1 MAINAEQLN
10 IILSARD
17 KEFTKAMERSQ
28 KRVEQ
33 FAMKSQK
40 NLSSTGKSFD
50 VLGGKAK
57 TLGSVLAA
65 SLSVAAFSRAVDA
78 TIEIGN
84 LSNVAGVAV
93 DRFKVLSM
101 ATSQFGVDQAKL
113 SDILKDVNDKF
124 GDYVQT
130 GAGPLVD
137 FFDNIAPKIGL
148 TATAF
153 DKLSSEQKLGAY
165 IKALRDANVS
175 QADMTFYMEAIA
187 SDATLLV
194 PAFDNNSAAINEMD
208 AKLKSLGITMTN
220 ETVEKAR
227 ATRLE
232 LDLMSQTISTN
243 LNNALVN
250 IGPLLIRASGG
261 IAEISERARQFMAI
275 WGLLSAA
282 DTQEIFD
289 QQGIADIEGDIAG
302 VTARIA
308 ELNKYRSEFMV
319 GKSFGDLNESE
330 RGMFAGWTS
339 EIQGL
344 QEKLV
349 GLQYSLDKLNGTQ
362 SGTSPLTETA
372 VDPHADVIR
381 ANIAAIQEQ
390 INKLREKS
398 ELNKLDVKEQER
410 LNIGLEKQMMI
421 QRMLNEMPKGTM
433 SEVDFALRQEI
444 HAIAD
449 AWEEAAIAASTVIN
463 PVKQVKDVA
472 VSAADAMDK
481 FLASVIKGSPLLQ
494 SMGFEVDGLR
504 STMDL
509 MKSSME
515 DASMSMV
522 DGTQK
527 PIQAFKSMAS
537 AIIKELFRVLV
548 VQKLVGSFATGTTAG
563 SGILGFIGGAAGVGA
578 ASGRSVQAGQPI
590 TVGEHGREP
599 FVPSQNGRILS
610 VGQAKSAIAGGG
622 QGVTVYQ
629 TINVSTGVAQ
639 TVRSEIKAMMPQ
651 IADNTKAAVLDAKRR
666 GGAYGRAF

>member
-17 KEFTKAMERSQ
+17 KEFTQAMERSQ

-40 NLSSTGKSFD
+40 NLSATGKSFD
-50 VLGGKAK
+50 VFGKKAK
-57 TLGSVLAA
+57 TLGSILAA
-65 SLSVAAFSRAVDA
+65 SLSVAAFSRAVDV
-78 TIEIGN
+78 TIEMGN
-84 LSNVAGVAV
+84 LSTVAGVAV

-101 ATSQFGVDQAKL
+101 TTKQFGVDQAKL

-137 FFDNIAPKIGL
+137 FFDNIAPKVGL

-165 IKALRDANVS
+165 IKALREANVS

-243 LNNALVN
+243 LNDALVN
-250 IGPLLIRASGG
+250 IGPLLIAASGG
-261 IAEISERARQFMAI
+261 IATISKYAREFMAVM
-275 WGLLSAA
+275 GMLS
-282 DTQEIFD
+282 E
-289 QQGIADIEGDIAG
+289 
-302 VTARIA
+302 A
-308 ELNKYRSEFMV
+308 ELKDLNIDNVEAEIASLQDRIKTINETQLKLLD
-319 GKSFGDLNESE
+319 GKTFGDLSDLGKAIFE
-330 RGMFAGWTS
+330 GMSA
-339 EIQGL
+339 EI
-344 QEKLV
+344 KLRQKE
-349 GLQYSLDKLNGTQ
+349 LADLEDSLKNLTGAQTGTA
-362 SGTSPLTETA
+362 PLTEIA

-381 ANIAAIQEQ
+381 SNIAAIQEQ
-390 INKLREKS
+390 INKLREKA

-410 LNIGLEKQMMI
+410 LNIGLQKQMMI
-421 QRMLNEMPKGTM
+421 QRMMNEMPKGTM
-433 SEVDFALRQEI
+433 TELDFSLRQEI
-444 HAIAD
+444 KAIAD

-463 PVKQVKDVA
+463 PVKEVRDETL
-472 VSAADAMDK
+472 SAAEAMDK
-481 FLASVIKGSPLLQ
+481 FLAKVIEGSPVLQ
-494 SMGFEVDGLR
+494 SMGFDVDGLR
-504 STMDL
+504 STMDV

-515 DASMSMV
+515 DAFMGIV
-522 DGTQK
+522 DGTMTAK
-527 PIQAFKSMAS
+527 DAFKSMAS
-537 AIIKELFRVLV
+537 SVIKELFRVLV
-548 VQKLVGSFATGTTAG
+548 VQRLVGNFATADAAG
-563 SGILGFIGGAAGVGA
+563 SGILGWIGGAAGVGA

>member
-1 MAINAEQLN
+1 
-10 IILSARD
+10 LSA
-17 KEFTKAMERSQ
+17 
-28 KRVEQ
+28 
-33 FAMKSQK
+33 
-40 NLSSTGKSFD
+40 TGKSFD
-50 VLGGKAK
+50 VFGKKAK
-57 TLGSVLAA
+57 TLGSILAA
-65 SLSVAAFSRAVDA
+65 SLSVAAFSRAVDV
-78 TIEIGN
+78 TIEMGN
-84 LSNVAGVAV
+84 LSTVAGVAV

-101 ATSQFGVDQAKL
+101 TTKQFGVDQAKL

-137 FFDNIAPKIGL
+137 FFDNIAPKVGL

-165 IKALRDANVS
+165 IKALREANVS

-243 LNNALVN
+243 LNDALVN
-250 IGPLLIRASGG
+250 IGPLLIAASGG
-261 IAEISERARQFMAI
+261 IATISKYAREFMAVM
-275 WGLLSAA
+275 GMLS
-282 DTQEIFD
+282 E
-289 QQGIADIEGDIAG
+289 
-302 VTARIA
+302 A
-308 ELNKYRSEFMV
+308 ELKDLNIDNVEAEIASLQDRIKTINETQLKLLD
-319 GKSFGDLNESE
+319 GKTFGDLSDLGKAIFE
-330 RGMFAGWTS
+330 GMSA
-339 EIQGL
+339 EI
-344 QEKLV
+344 KLRQKE
-349 GLQYSLDKLNGTQ
+349 LADLEDSLKNLTGAQT
-362 SGTSPLTETA
+362 GTSPLTEIA

-381 ANIAAIQEQ
+381 SNIAAIQEQ
-390 INKLREKS
+390 INKLREKA

-410 LNIGLEKQMMI
+410 LNIALQKQMMI
-421 QRMLNEMPKGTM
+421 QRMMNEMPKGTM
-433 SEVDFALRQEI
+433 TELDFSLRQEI

-463 PVKQVKDVA
+463 PVKEVRDETL
-472 VSAADAMDK
+472 SAAEAMDK
-481 FLASVIKGSPLLQ
+481 FLAKVIEGSPVLQ
-494 SMGFEVDGLR
+494 SMGFDVDGLR
-504 STMDL
+504 STMDV

-515 DASMSMV
+515 DAFMGIV
-522 DGTQK
+522 DGTMTAK
-527 PIQAFKSMAS
+527 DAFKSMAS
-537 AIIKELFRVLV
+537 SVIKELFRVLV
-548 VQKLVGSFATGTTAG
+548 VQRLVGSFATASTAG

>member
-40 NLSSTGKSFD
+40 NLSATGKSFD
-50 VLGGKAK
+50 VFGKKAK
-57 TLGSVLAA
+57 TLGSILAA
-65 SLSVAAFSRAVDA
+65 SLSVAAFSRAVDV
-78 TIEIGN
+78 TIEMGN
-84 LSNVAGVAV
+84 LSTVAGVAV

-101 ATSQFGVDQAKL
+101 TTKQFGVDQAKL

-137 FFDNIAPKIGL
+137 FFDNIAPKVGL

-165 IKALRDANVS
+165 IKALRQANVS
-175 QADMTFYMEAIA
+175 QAEMTFYMEAIA

-227 ATRLE
+227 ASRLE

-250 IGPLLIRASGG
+250 IGPLLIAASGG
-261 IAEISERARQFMAI
+261 IAEISEKARQFMAI

-282 DTQEIFD
+282 DTQEILD
-289 QQGIADIEGDIAG
+289 QQGIIDLQNDIAD
-302 VTARIA
+302 VTAKIA
-308 ELNKYRSEFMV
+308 DLERKRNKLLQGRAIS
-319 GKSFGDLNESE
+319 DLDVFDQNAVREYSKQIRE
-330 RGMFAGWTS
+330 ATAD
-339 EIQGL
+339 L
-344 QEKLV
+344 QNY
-349 GLQYSLDKLNGTQ
+349 QYALSTAQGTQ
-362 SGTSPLTETA
+362 TGPAPLTEIA

-390 INKLREKS
+390 INKLREKA

-410 LNIGLEKQMMI
+410 LNIALQKQMMI
-421 QRMLNEMPKGTM
+421 QRLMNEMPKGTM
-433 SEVDFALRQEI
+433 TELDFSLRQEI
-444 HAIAD
+444 YAIAD

-463 PVKQVKDVA
+463 PVKEVRNETL
-472 VSAADAMDK
+472 SAAEAMDK
-481 FLASVIKGSPLLQ
+481 FLAKVIEGSPLLQ
-494 SMGFEVDGLR
+494 SMGFDVDGLR
-504 STMDL
+504 STMDV

-515 DASMSMV
+515 DAFMGIV
-522 DGTQK
+522 DGTMTAK
-527 PIQAFKSMAS
+527 DAFKSMAS
-537 AIIKELFRVLV
+537 SVIKELFRVLV
-548 VQKLVGSFATGTTAG
+548 VQRLVGSFATASTAG

>member
-33 FAMKSQK
+33 FSMKSQK
-40 NLSSTGKSFD
+40 NLSATGKSFD
-50 VLGGKAK
+50 VFGKKAK
-57 TLGSVLAA
+57 TLGGILAA

-84 LSNVAGVAV
+84 LSTVAGVAV

-101 ATSQFGVDQAKL
+101 ATREFGVGQAKL

-130 GAGPLVD
+130 GAGPLAD
-137 FFDNIAPKIGL
+137 FFDNIAPKVGL

-243 LNNALVN
+243 LNEALVN
-250 IGPLLIRASGG
+250 IGPLLIAASGG
-261 IAEISERARQFMAI
+261 MATISKYARQFMAAMDMLSDAQLEDFNI
-275 WGLLSAA
+275 DSVEDEISSLEDRIKTISETQLKLMGNKTFGGL
-282 DTQEIFD
+282 
-289 QQGIADIEGDIAG
+289 
-302 VTARIA
+302 
-308 ELNKYRSEFMV
+308 
-319 GKSFGDLNESE
+319 GDLEKAMFE
-330 RGMFAGWTS
+330 GMSA
-339 EIQGL
+339 EIKQRQKELADL
-344 QEKLV
+344 QDRLK
-349 GLQYSLDKLNGTQ
+349 SLKGEQT
-362 SGTSPLTETA
+362 GPAPLIGIA

-463 PVKQVKDVA
+463 PVKEVKDETLL
-472 VSAADAMDK
+472 AADAMDK
-481 FLASVIKGSPLLQ
+481 FLANVIKGSPLLQ

-515 DASMSMV
+515 DAFMGIV
-522 DGTQK
+522 DGTMTAK
-527 PIQAFKSMAS
+527 DAFKSMAS
-537 AIIKELFRVLV
+537 SVIKELFRVLV
-548 VQKLVGSFATGTTAG
+548 VQRLVGNFATGTISG

-578 ASGRSVQAGQPI
+578 ASGRSVQAGQQI

-622 QGVTVYQ
+622 EGVTVYQ